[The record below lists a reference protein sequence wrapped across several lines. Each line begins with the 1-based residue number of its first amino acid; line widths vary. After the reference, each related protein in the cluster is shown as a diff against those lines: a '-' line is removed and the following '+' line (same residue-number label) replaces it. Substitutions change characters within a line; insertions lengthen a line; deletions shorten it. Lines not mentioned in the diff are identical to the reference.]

1 MVVGALIVDTFAK
14 SGRERKKILST

>member
-1 MVVGALIVDTFAK
+1 MVVGALIADTFAK